1 MTQETTQELTLA
13 QLQALADEAADSYD
27 NMTEA
32 VVGGQG
38 SRLLPEG
45 FALAR
50 LVEVVELGNQPQ
62 EFNGVAKDPAPTFRL
77 GFALYGEG
85 YQNDDGTP
93 YLLRTFDIARSR
105 NEKAGAYLLFK
116 MMNWKGTKTH
126 FAQLIGEAFLLNIIN
141 KAGKA
146 QGAKV
151 TSRINLKDVRPPIEP
166 ISKQPYPVPEA
177 RVSDFKLFMWE
188 KPTIVGWNSLY
199 IDGKRDDGK
208 SKNFIQE
215 TILGA
220 TDFAGSPLELLLKTK
235 GVAYTVPT
243 PAPAP
248 VGVAPQSVGAVPSP
262 SPTVPVTVGTLP
274 NVSTPVTGL
283 NPGVSPVVTSVAV
296 AEVTPV
302 TPQVSVA
309 PAVTTSAVAPATE
322 VALPNVVAAPV
333 VAAPLGNPAPTLV
346 QPVNV
351 PVGVPVPVAQ
361 PALPTA

>member
-32 VVGGQG
+32 VAGGQG

-45 FALAR
+45 PCVGR
-50 LVEVVELGNQPQ
+50 LVEVVELGCQPQ
-62 EFNGVAKDPAPTFRL
+62 EYNGVAKGPAPAFRL
-77 GFALYGEG
+77 GFALYGAG

-93 YLLRTFDIARSR
+93 YIIRTFDIARSR

-126 FAQLIGEAFLLNIIN
+126 FAQLIGEAFLLSIIN

-146 QGAKV
+146 PGAKV

-166 ISKQPYPVPEA
+166 LSKQPYPVPEA
-177 RVSDFKLFMWE
+177 RVSDLKLFMWE
-188 KPTIVGWNSLY
+188 KPTMAGWNSLY

-220 TDFAGSPLELLLKTK
+220 TDFAGSPLELLLKTS

-243 PAPAP
+243 PAPAA
-248 VGVAPQSVGAVPSP
+248 VGVAPQSIGAVPSP
-262 SPTVPVTVGTLP
+262 SPTVSVTVGTLP

-283 NPGVSPVVTSVAV
+283 NPGVSPAVTSVAV
-296 AEVTPV
+296 VGVTPV

-309 PAVTTSAVAPATE
+309 PEVT
-322 VALPNVVAAPV
+322 LPNAVAAPV
-333 VAAPLGNPAPTLV
+333 VAAPLGNPAPTVV

-361 PALPTA
+361 PVLPTA

>member
-13 QLQALADEAADSYD
+13 QLQALADGAADSYD

-32 VVGGQG
+32 VAGGQG

-126 FAQLIGEAFLLNIIN
+126 FAQLIGEAFLLNIVN

-166 ISKQPYPVPEA
+166 LSKQPYPVPEA
-177 RVSDFKLFMWE
+177 RVSDLKLFMWE
-188 KPTIVGWNSLY
+188 KPTMAGWNSLY

-220 TDFAGSPLELLLKTK
+220 TDFAGSPLELLLKTS
-235 GVAYTVPT
+235 GVAYAIPT
-243 PAPAP
+243 PPSPGQGATSVGAVPAP
-248 VGVAPQSVGAVPSP
+248 VGVTPPLGVVG
-262 SPTVPVTVGTLP
+262 
-274 NVSTPVTGL
+274 NTGAL
-283 NPGVSPVVTSVAV
+283 GA
-296 AEVTPV
+296 AG
-302 TPQVSVA
+302 
-309 PAVTTSAVAPATE
+309 
-322 VALPNVVAAPV
+322 ALPNVVAAPV
-333 VAAPLGNPAPTLV
+333 AAAPLGNHAPTVV
-346 QPVNV
+346 QPVQ
-351 PVGVPVPVAQ
+351 PVSVPVA
-361 PALPTA
+361 PVALPTA